1 MEMMGKSIK
10 GTKTEKNL
18 LAAFAGESQARNR
31 YTYFASAAK
40 KEGFEQI
47 AHIFLETAENEKE
60 HAKIFFKHLEGGEVE
75 ITAAYPAGVIGGTK
89 KNLEAA
95 AAGENMEWT
104 TLYANFAKVAKEEG
118 FPEVERSFEQISKV
132 ERFHESR
139 YRKLISNVEG
149 NEVFKKKTSVKWHC
163 TNCGY
168 VHEGPEAPKECPA
181 CKHPQAYYELLAEN
195 F

>member
-1 MEMMGKSIK
+1 MGKSIK

-31 YTYFASAAK
+31 YTYYASAAK

-75 ITAAYPAGVIGGTK
+75 ITAAYPAGVIGDTK

-104 TLYANFAKVAKEEG
+104 TLYANFAKVAKEES

-132 ERFHESR
+132 EKFHESR

-149 NEVFKKKTSVKWHC
+149 NEVFKKKASVKWHC
-163 TNCGY
+163 INCGY
-168 VHEGPEAPKECPA
+168 VHEGPEVPKECPA